1 MVCYGIFW
9 SGQLCS
15 RTLCK
20 TGSENV
26 DRHAVSLAKKS
37 GAAAFNHSEIELN
50 PILTCLNGF
59 SCA

>member
-1 MVCYGIFW
+1 MVCYDIFW

-26 DRHAVSLAKKS
+26 TEFSALDRHAV
-37 GAAAFNHSEIELN
+37 
-50 PILTCLNGF
+50 
-59 SCA
+59 